1 MKNSNKKR
9 GFTIVE
15 LIIVIAVIAILAA
28 VLIPTFSSLI
38 NKSLVAADESLV
50 RNLNEALAMDVTNP
64 HNTMTDALK
73 ATKENGFDVSKI
85 NARASTDGQK
95 HEILWDSRNDCFVYK
110 KGNDINYIPKSNTK
124 GDATPVEL
132 WHIANDGKLS
142 ENYSNYLAAGTY
154 AAKLDIKTGLDV
166 GEHTEITEV
175 SYSNTAET
183 QDVVIRMNGGK
194 LTVNDT
200 TASKQFFYG
209 TAQSAVI
216 TTGNECFYVDGVIGA
231 MSILQGTVV
240 AQSNSYIC
248 LEEVAANTTLQE
260 TKGGVF
266 VVSESVDVA
275 KINGDVVKKI
285 GYTVSDGTIT
295 ASGEKAANSFF
306 NISNIET
313 LHKFRS
319 AINTGIEIPY
329 AKLSADID
337 VSAEEWFPIGTW
349 ENPYHGQ
356 FDGGNHTIVGLTKNS
371 IDADDIYST
380 GSTTKIKGNVFGFF
394 GIVGNGNVTIT
405 NVNFKNVNIELLAG
419 TQVGALIGY
428 SASNGKFKSEAAN
441 GKWNNN
447 ETIGKHDL
455 VVSNITVDG
464 SIKGKQSVGGVIGRI
479 YSEGKVVV
487 SNCVNNAD
495 ITATSEAQ
503 SAGIV
508 GYIYYPQDVSFV
520 GNTNN
525 GKIKGQIGAAGIFT
539 TGNTVDY
546 YKVERNNSLGGIEV
560 AELSKSLSYDG
571 VGFVHNSDTTRDNVL
586 DNNTINCRIT
596 IYNKGTTFTYLY
608 IAQGESYTLSSE
620 EKVERIINC
629 GTVNIDS
636 DFDMKSYGS
645 HIYNKGTIVFAN
657 GATLIGSEVTFT
669 DSNQNKL
676 TFYTSSKNYQ
686 LRSGD
691 ETIEGFW
698 CVGSNS
704 GSNNI
709 GSLIFFQGNT
719 YRDNGGVKNFV
730 NGNSFNM
737 SEFKKY
743 DVDGNLEKTIS
754 LSFNLS
760 AEEISL
766 LKAIVELNYFTN
778 PAVNIYGN

>member
-132 WHIANDGKLS
+132 WHIANDGTIS
-142 ENYSNYLAAGTY
+142 DTYSNYLGEGTY
-154 AAKLDIKTGLDV
+154 AATLDIKTGLDV
-166 GEHTEITEV
+166 GEHTEVTEV
-175 SYSNTAET
+175 NYSNTAET

-200 TASKQFFYG
+200 TASKQYFYG

-216 TTGNECFYVDGVIGA
+216 RTGNECFYVNGIIGA
-231 MSILQGTVV
+231 MSVLQGTVV

-260 TKGGVF
+260 KNGGVF
-266 VVSESVDVA
+266 VVSEKVDVA
-275 KINGDVVKKI
+275 KINGEVVKKI

-295 ASGEKAANSFF
+295 ASDEKAANSFF

-319 AINTGIEIPY
+319 AINTGIEIPF
-329 AKLSADID
+329 AKLGADID
-337 VSAEEWFPIGTW
+337 VSGEEWFPIGTW
-349 ENPYHGQ
+349 ENPYNGQ
-356 FDGGNHTIVGLTKNS
+356 FDGGNHAIVGLTKNS
-371 IDADDIYST
+371 TDVDDIYST

-394 GIVGNGNVTIT
+394 GIVGNGNVTIQ
-405 NVNFKNVNIELLAG
+405 NVSFKNVNIELLAG

-447 ETIGKHDL
+447 ETIGKHNL

-495 ITATSEAQ
+495 IIATSQAQ
-503 SAGIV
+503 VAGIV

-539 TGNTVDY
+539 TGNQVDY

-571 VGFVHNSDTTRDNVL
+571 VGFVYTSDTVRDSVL
-586 DNNTINCRIT
+586 DNNIINCKIT
-596 IYNKGTTFTYLY
+596 IHNNGTTYTYRY
-608 IAQGESYTLSSE
+608 IAQGESYTLSAD
-620 EKVERIINC
+620 EKVERLINC
-629 GTVNIDS
+629 GTLSIDS
-636 DFDMKSYGS
+636 NFDMRNYGS

-657 GATLIGSEVTFT
+657 GTTLTGKEVTFT

-676 TFYTSSKNYQ
+676 TFYTSSHNYQ
-686 LRSGD
+686 LVSGD

-704 GSNNI
+704 GTNNI
-709 GSLIFFQGNT
+709 GSLIFFQKNT
-719 YRDNGGVKNFV
+719 WHDNGGVKNFV

-743 DVDGNLEKTIS
+743 DVDGKLEKTIS
-754 LSFNLS
+754 LSFNLN
-760 AEEISL
+760 AEELSL